1 MSKTIKVHLA
11 LFAVSLLYGA
21 TYAMAKAVM
30 PMYIKPFGF
39 IVLRVSS
46 ALLLFLVFHALFVR
60 QRVDKKDLI
69 PLAISAFFGS
79 AANMLLFFAGLEITT
94 PIHASVLMLV
104 TPVFVLL
111 ISLLTGAEK
120 PSVQKIGGVMLSA
133 MGALFL
139 MGGIRLSF
147 SADTLLGDVFIIL
160 NAISFAIYL
169 VYVKKLM
176 VKYNPFTVSR
186 WNFIFG
192 FIYVLP
198 FGFGQL
204 SDIEWASFTG
214 EIWFYVVFICVGTT
228 FLTYLLNAY
237 ALQHTGS
244 SLVGTYIYLQPVV
257 AGIIAVSKGMESLTV
272 MKVIFILLIF
282 AGVYLVSKKHK
293 TKV

>member
-1 MSKTIKVHLA
+1 
-11 LFAVSLLYGA
+11 
-21 TYAMAKAVM
+21 MAKAVM

-198 FGFGQL
+198 FGFSQL

-257 AGIIAVSKGMESLTV
+257 AGVIAVSKGMESLTG
-272 MKVIFILLIF
+272 MKVFFILLIF

>member
-198 FGFGQL
+198 FGFSQL

-257 AGIIAVSKGMESLTV
+257 AGVIAVSKGMESLTG
-272 MKVIFILLIF
+272 MKVFFILLIF

>member
-69 PLAISAFFGS
+69 PLAISAIFGS

>member
-1 MSKTIKVHLA
+1 MKVKVYP
-11 LFAVSLLYGA
+11 FSLS
-21 TYAMAKAVM
+21 
-30 PMYIKPFGF
+30 P
-39 IVLRVSS
+39 
-46 ALLLFLVFHALFVR
+46 
-60 QRVDKKDLI
+60 
-69 PLAISAFFGS
+69 
-79 AANMLLFFAGLEITT
+79 
-94 PIHASVLMLV
+94 
-104 TPVFVLL
+104 
-111 ISLLTGAEK
+111 
-120 PSVQKIGGVMLSA
+120 
-133 MGALFL
+133 
-139 MGGIRLSF
+139 
-147 SADTLLGDVFIIL
+147 
-160 NAISFAIYL
+160 
-169 VYVKKLM
+169 
-176 VKYNPFTVSR
+176 
-186 WNFIFG
+186 WNFFFG